1 MKQQMLKKIRQLFL
15 IISTLFLLNAC
26 SIDMDGDLYIGD
38 IIDIADNGQQL
49 FSPMDISFQMSSED
63 SCEQDKN
70 KISNILNK
78 YFSNFNA
85 KECYSK
91 DFSSYLKTG
100 IDIPIILDTDQDG
113 RVLNSNNDLVS
124 ITVIRRED
132 NSSIIDV
139 YLSLNKMMFN
149 ALNNELNEVFYQTI
163 TLDEVKIK
171 LSINND
177 GKNTESV
184 SFVSAFINGDPVVAY
199 STFDIKRR
207 QKIDY
212 LGSNVTSSFFDKYG
226 YTLIMSVGIN

>member
-1 MKQQMLKKIRQLFL
+1 MLNKIRQLVL

-26 SIDMDGDLYIGD
+26 SINMDGDLYIGD
-38 IIDIADNGQQL
+38 ITDVADNGEKL
-49 FSPMDISFQMSSED
+49 FTPMDISFEMSSED
-63 SCEQDKN
+63 SCQQDKN

-78 YFSNFNA
+78 YFSNFAA

-124 ITVIRRED
+124 ITVVRREE
-132 NSSIIDV
+132 NSSVIDV

-149 ALNNELNEVFYQTI
+149 ALNNELYDVFYQKI
-163 TLDEVKIK
+163 SLENVKIK

-184 SFVSAFINGDPVVAY
+184 SFASAFINGDPVVIY
-199 STFDIKRR
+199 STFDISRR
-207 QKIDY
+207 QKLDY
-212 LGSNVTSSFFDKYG
+212 LGSNVTSSFFEKYG
-226 YTLIMSVGIN
+226 YTYILSVDIN